1 MSAEDALNEIL
12 TLAAARNKMPHLRTV
27 KEAAKYLAVSER
39 TMRRLI
45 EFQKIPVAKLDDS
58 IMRLNVDDLREYVK
72 DCTQPEGNP
81 CNTRREKHPHKRG
94 KHIQQSRRL
103 YLH

>member
-1 MSAEDALNEIL
+1 MSAENALNEIL
-12 TLAAARNKMPHLRTV
+12 ILAAARNKIPKLLTV

-39 TMRRLI
+39 TVRRLI

-81 CNTRREKHPHKRG
+81 CNTWREEHPHK
-94 KHIQQSRRL
+94 KFTHFL
-103 YLH
+103 